1 MTLYIG
7 LMSGTSLDGVDGVL
21 ADLQDGPAGRPR
33 VLAHRHL
40 PLQTPVQ
47 QQLLLLN
54 RRGDDELHRAAL
66 AGNELMQCYASVVAE
81 LLRTGEVEPAQVRA
95 IGAHGQTV
103 RHRPQEFDA
112 LGGYTLQL
120 MNGALLAELCGIDVV
135 CDFRSRDLAAGGQ
148 GAPLVPALHAALF
161 ASAADNVAVLNL
173 GGIANLTLLPVGGEV
188 LGFDCGPG
196 NALLDGWC
204 QQHLGTVFDDAGR
217 WAAAGHVDEALL
229 QQLLAEPYLARP
241 PPKST
246 GRDLFHMPWLQAAL
260 QQAAPAAV
268 TGGRPGHADGVQ
280 RARRDRRAA
289 TVRATHPPLAGV
301 RRWCLQCAPDATPC
315 HAPAAGL
322 GAKHRRL
329 GHAAAAGG
337 GAGLCLAGPGLR
349 LAPAGQP
356 AQRDRR
362 ARPAPAGCLV
372 PGTLKTPNEKRA
384 ASGQPFVVETG
395 SQAEKLDPQP
405 QVVVAFGFLMTNCA
419 PCRSSL

>member
-7 LMSGTSLDGVDGVL
+7 LMSVTSLDGVDGVL

-196 NALLDGWC
+196 NALLAPTV

-217 WAAAGHVDEALL
+217 WAASGHVDEALL
-229 QQLLAEPYLARP
+229 QHLLAEPYLARP

-260 QQAAPAAV
+260 QQAAPAV
-268 TGGRPGHADGVQ
+268 SPVDVQ
-280 RARRDRRAA
+280 ATLTEFSARAA
-289 TVRATHPPLAGV
+289 IDA
-301 RRWCLQCAPDATPC
+301 LQRYGPRT
-315 HAPAAGL
+315 
-322 GAKHRRL
+322 RRL
-329 GHAAAAGG
+329 LVCGG
-337 GAGLCLAGPGLR
+337 GVFNAHLMQR
-349 LAPAGQP
+349 LATLLPQA
-356 AQRDRR
+356 
-362 ARPAPAGCLV
+362 LV
-372 PGTLKTPNEKRA
+372 QSTA
-384 ASGQPFVVETG
+384 ASGMPPQQVEALAFAWLAQAFVLRQPGNLPSVTG
-395 SQAEKLDPQP
+395 ARGPRLLGALYP
-405 QVVVAFGFLMTNCA
+405 A
-419 PCRSSL
+419 R